1 MALVPAYVYAVDG
14 QVLINQATL
23 TAAGGTYPITTP
35 GSYKLSGNLQA
46 KDKDTNVIVISASH
60 VTLDLNGFAILGTTN
75 CAGGLNPCAGAGT
88 GVGIAAAGVQFNI
101 TIRNG
106 TIQGMGNVGI
116 LLFGDSHLVEY
127 LHVRSNGGI
136 GIEVEASADQ
146 GGSIVQY
153 NTVQR
158 NGGSG
163 IFIERGSASHNVLNT
178 NLLYG
183 IDIYVGS
190 ASYNVSAHNLAG
202 IHFISGGSDF
212 GNTLNDNT
220 VSVAGGVNLGQ
231 NLCNN
236 VACP

>member
-23 TAAGGTYPITTP
+23 TAAGGTYPIMQP

-158 NGGSG
+158 NGGTG
-163 IFIERGSASHNVLNT
+163 IFIESGSASHNVLNT
-178 NLLYG
+178 NLVYG
-183 IDIYVGS
+183 ID
-190 ASYNVSAHNLAG
+190 NLVG
-202 IHFISGGSDF
+202 IHFISGGSYF